1 MLHIPFYEIIRGH
14 SLETEHP
21 VLPREAVL
29 VDVGVTILGRSMFA
43 ALFLISGAGHFLD
56 YESMVLYATAYDVP
70 LPGVMVP
77 FTGAMIFLGGLS
89 VLLGVEVRLGAWL
102 LAGFLI
108 PTALIM
114 HRFWGLDD
122 PLLASVQQAHFM
134 KNIALAGAA
143 LLLTRFGGGP
153 GSLTRE

>member
-1 MLHIPFYEIIRGH
+1 MLHIPFYEIVRGH
-14 SLETEHP
+14 SLETGHP
-21 VLPREAVL
+21 VLSHEAEV
-29 VDVGVTILGRSMFA
+29 VDTGVAILGR
-43 ALFLISGAGHFLD
+43 ALFALLFVVSGVEHFLD
-56 YESMVLYATAYDVP
+56 YGSMVLYATAYDVP
-70 LPGVMVP
+70 YPEVMVP
-77 FTGAMIFLGGLS
+77 LTGAMILLGGLS
-89 VLLGVEVRLGAWL
+89 VLLGYETRLGAWL
-102 LAGFLI
+102 LVLFLV

-122 PLLASVQQAHFM
+122 PLLASVQRAHFM

>member
-1 MLHIPFYEIIRGH
+1 MWHIPFYEIVRGH
-14 SLETEHP
+14 SLEQEHP
-21 VLPREAVL
+21 VLSREAEA
-29 VDVGVTILGRSMFA
+29 VDVGVTILGRTMFS
-43 ALFLISGAGHFLD
+43 ALFLFSGAAHFFD
-56 YESMVLYATAYDVP
+56 YEAMVLYATAYDVP
-70 LPGVMVP
+70 LPGLLVP
-77 FTGAMIFLGGLS
+77 FTGAMMFVGGVS
-89 VLLGVEVRLGAWL
+89 VLLGMEARLGAWL
-102 LAGFLI
+102 LVGFLV

-122 PLLASVQQAHFM
+122 PLLASVQMAHFM